1 MNYVAP
7 PTHTLNEKEKEFLKS
22 LTPKEY
28 ALHEIAIKKLGS
40 SYFVWKTHAFQEWL
54 SKQK

>member
-7 PTHTLNEKEKEFLKS
+7 PTHALNEKEKEFLKS